1 MLLPSYF
8 WGTIFLEIIL
18 ICVPCDGETRFH
30 SGAVWVLSVE
40 CWVLGIVIVPEFHS
54 SGSVSA
60 SVEGWVHEIRRRW
73 SALLASSASV
83 LCQHLTYSKSH
94 LLLPNPSSSSFVFTS
109 IVDNIHYRSTGYLN
123 SEGHCLHSLSF
134 GKRFSQNL
142 ADIHSLRGAKFIRS
156 IPLNVVSV

>member
-30 SGAVWVLSVE
+30 SGGSVSVE
-40 CWVLGIVIVPEFHS
+40 CWRVGNVIVLEFHS

>member
-1 MLLPSYF
+1 MERRGS
-8 WGTIFLEIIL
+8 IQ
-18 ICVPCDGETRFH
+18 V
-30 SGAVWVLSVE
+30 AVWVLSVGCWMLSVE
-40 CWVLGIVIVPEFHS
+40 CWVLNVDCWVLGIVIVLEFHS